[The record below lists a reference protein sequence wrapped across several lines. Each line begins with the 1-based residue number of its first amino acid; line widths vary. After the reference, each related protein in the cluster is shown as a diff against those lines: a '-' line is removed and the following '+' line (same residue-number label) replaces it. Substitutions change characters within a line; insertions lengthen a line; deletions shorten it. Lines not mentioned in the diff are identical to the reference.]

1 MLILRLRGIKKGP
14 RSLFPN
20 LKTVPAADFKSQ
32 VESILSQNV
41 GQKELYNRQ
50 NSNDVTIIFVFFSC
64 RPWRTTMFR
73 RKQFQ
78 VN

>member
-41 GQKELYNRQ
+41 GQKELL
-50 NSNDVTIIFVFFSC
+50 
-64 RPWRTTMFR
+64 
-73 RKQFQ
+73 
-78 VN
+78 